1 MLRQNKWKILLT
13 TLIILIPI
21 PVGCMLWNR
30 LPDTVAT
37 HFGVDNAANG
47 WSSKPFAVFG
57 IPGMMAALHLFCL
70 IVTSMDPK
78 QKNIGKKPLGILFWI
93 LPCMS
98 LLMSTAIYGNAL
110 DVKMDVGF
118 LVCLF
123 MGIFLVIM
131 GNVLPKVK
139 QNYLF
144 GIKLPWTL
152 NDSENWK
159 HTNRFGG
166 WCIVVAGIAII
177 VTSLW
182 HNPWFFFGIVFAAV
196 AAPMVYSYG
205 YEKRHSRDE

>member
-98 LLMSTAIYGNAL
+98 LLMSTVIYGNAL

-139 QNYLF
+139 QNYSF